1 MFTVEQLLEIQR
13 GLQEIGVKDSQFP
26 NAHPLTGGERVPILQ
41 DSENRLMDVITFK
54 EQVTGFPDLV
64 SKDKSVRIEKS
75 LNDVD
80 LRVKCYVSNE
90 ESGWAEAPLFFEEG
104 NNNTDTGSCKNFQ
117 RFMLNDKAGRVI
129 TVDVIGKYLIT
140 SENDVTIKVTGD
152 VELTDMF
159 DLVIK
164 KDNSSQGYYGK
175 IMFSSK
181 YRVSNENNDLLFL
194 QAISDKSNTYPEN
207 INFDSLT
214 EVLHISGLLKDYKTT
229 SDAKGLVGK
238 TGKAC
243 FLSDGK
249 MYDLISIL
257 RFIGGGSFHEWGGIS
272 TQKVAY
278 GDDND
283 DYNDEEPELS
293 DEEKLR
299 LNTSL
304 GYLIDCIKGGIEM
317 DEITPKV
324 LTEWDD
330 RGIGLWGFLEAK
342 GYYDEFNN
350 GGPKSGGYGI
360 SQYETCPFAWGHN
373 AVILKQD
380 NDVMKCIEENIELFF
395 IYLQVNMS
403 SIHNNQEGTDET
415 THGAMPVSVAP
426 YDDFSGIYTDDGMSS
441 EGGSI
446 IKSDSLKKSVRK
458 APVKNYNIEVT
469 QEQVNAL
476 KEEFFNKLKER
487 FTKNHS
493 NNSNVKTKSANNSV
507 RATGDNEVEAIYEEI
522 VSLMN
527 LQTEASIDNLSILP
541 IELPTFEF
549 KKIAIGFYKYFKLFE
564 GLDSKWQ
571 NMLIHGNFGDS
582 QSYFIFL
589 NILATGLWKNYPPTA
604 HQQDLTEF
612 LSGLE
617 PYFPQMIV
625 NREEWQTKIKA
636 IYEAINDFDVLL
648 GSGQNVPYEDTV
660 STYVK
665 YEDVWYEV
673 IMPFRY
679 RDYGTYNVSD
689 PLESYDF
696 YSSCFEPG
704 REYKLVHLG
713 DWKHVSSGN
722 QSLFNDPDLPY
733 DPYAD
738 NEDDDNNGN
747 DNPPVINN
755 EQ

>member
-13 GLQEIGVKDSQFP
+13 RLQEIGVKDSQFP
-26 NAHPLTGGERVPILQ
+26 DAHPLTGGERVPILQ

-64 SKDKSVRIEKS
+64 SKDKSVRVEKS

-129 TVDVIGKYLIT
+129 TVDVIGKYLIA
-140 SENDVTIKVTGD
+140 SEDDITIKVTGD

-164 KDNSSQGYYGK
+164 KDNSTQGYYGK

-194 QAISDKSNTYPEN
+194 QAISDKSNIYPEN

-214 EVLHISGLLKDYKTT
+214 EVVHISGLLKDYKTT

-243 FLSDGK
+243 FLLESMMSGLFDFLKHYGGIIG
-249 MYDLISIL
+249 YISIK
-257 RFIGGGSFHEWGGIS
+257 
-272 TQKVAY
+272 KVAY
-278 GDDND
+278 GDDDYD
-283 DYNDEEPELS
+283 DENKKLS
-293 DEEKLR
+293 DEYR
-299 LNTSL
+299 SQLNTML

-330 RGIGLWGFLEAK
+330 RGIGLYCFLEAK
-342 GYYDEFNN
+342 RHYDAFNN
-350 GGPKSGGYGI
+350 GGGSDFPISKSTKSGGYGI
-360 SQYETCPFAWGHN
+360 SQYGTCPFAWGHN
-373 AVILKQD
+373 AVVLKQD

-395 IYLQVNMS
+395 IYVQMYGYN
-403 SIHNNQEGTDET
+403 IENNEDRPLTN
-415 THGAMPVSVAP
+415 HGDMPVSVAP
-426 YDDFSGIYTDDGMSS
+426 YDDFSGIYTDAGMYS
-441 EGGSI
+441 GGKNPPRSNN
-446 IKSDSLKKSVRK
+446 LEKSVRK

-476 KEEFFNKLKER
+476 KEEFLNKIKER
-487 FTKNHS
+487 FAKKPS
-493 NNSNVKTKSANNSV
+493 NNANVKTKSTNNSV
-507 RATGDNEVEAIYEEI
+507 RAINGDDDIDALYYEI
-522 VSLMN
+522 MSLLN
-527 LQTEASIDNLSILP
+527 PQTEASIDNLFMLP
-541 IELPTFEF
+541 SEFQTFEF

-564 GLDSKWQ
+564 GLDSTWQ
-571 NMLIHGNFGDS
+571 NVLIQSNFGDY
-582 QSYFIFL
+582 QEYINLL
-589 NILATGLWKNYPPTA
+589 NILATGLWDYPPTT
-604 HQQDLTEF
+604 HQQDLAQVLSEF
-612 LSGLE
+612 IE
-617 PYFPQMIV
+617 PEFPQMLV

-648 GSGQNVPYEDTV
+648 GSGQNVPYEDTC
-660 STYVK
+660 SIYFK

-673 IMPFRY
+673 ITPFRY
-679 RDYGTYNVSD
+679 YDVSSGNDRLFYGLQSG
-689 PLESYDF
+689 
-696 YSSCFEPG
+696 CFEPG

-713 DWKHVSSGN
+713 DWKHVSSYY
-722 QSLFNDPDLPY
+722 QSSFDDPDLPY
-733 DPYAD
+733 EG
-738 NEDDDNNGN
+738 NEDNYSDD
-747 DNPPVINN
+747 PIKLI
-755 EQ
+755 

>member
-26 NAHPLTGGERVPILQ
+26 DAHPLTGGERVPILQ
-41 DSENRLMDVITFK
+41 DSENRLMDVTTFK

-64 SKDKSVRIEKS
+64 SKDKSVRVEKS

-104 NNNTDTGSCKNFQ
+104 NNNTNTGSCKNFQ

-140 SENDVTIKVTGD
+140 SEDDITIKVTGD

-207 INFDSLT
+207 ISFDSLT

-229 SDAKGLVGK
+229 SDAKGLIGK

-243 FLSDGK
+243 FLPKQALSGLVEFIEYLLPVGGYDSGK
-249 MYDLISIL
+249 E
-257 RFIGGGSFHEWGGIS
+257 RGIS
-272 TQKVAY
+272 TKKVTY

-283 DYNDEEPELS
+283 EELELS
-293 DEEKLR
+293 DEEKSE
-299 LNTSL
+299 LNTML

-330 RGIGLWGFLEAK
+330 RGIGLWSFLEAK
-342 GYYDEFNN
+342 SYYDEFNN
-350 GGPKSGGYGI
+350 GGGNDSPISRSTKSGGYGI
-360 SQYETCPFAWGHN
+360 PQYNEYPFAWGHN

-380 NDVMKCIEENIELFF
+380 NDVMKCIEENVELFF
-395 IYLQVNMS
+395 IYLQINLFPIMY
-403 SIHNNQEGTDET
+403 NQEEEET
-415 THGAMPVSVAP
+415 THGDMPVSVAP
-426 YDDFSGIYTDDGMSS
+426 YDDFSGIYSYEGISS
-441 EGGSI
+441 EGNGV
-446 IKSDSLKKSVRK
+446 IKSSNLKKSVRK
-458 APVKNYNIEVT
+458 APTKNFNIEVT

-476 KEEFFNKLKER
+476 KEEFLNKLKER
-487 FTKNHS
+487 FAKNPS
-493 NNSNVKTKSANNSV
+493 NNSNIKTKSANNSV
-507 RATGDNEVEAIYEEI
+507 RATDDNELETLFEEI
-522 VSLMN
+522 MSLMN
-527 LQTEASIDNLSILP
+527 PQTEASIDNLSVLQM
-541 IELPTFEF
+541 EAPTFEF

-564 GLDSKWQ
+564 GLDPAWQ
-571 NMLIHGNFGDS
+571 NELIYGNFESS
-582 QSYFIFL
+582 QNCIYIL
-589 NILATGLWKNYPPTA
+589 NILATGLFSYPPTT
-604 HQQDLTEF
+604 HQQDLI
-612 LSGLE
+612 GILE
-617 PYFPQMIV
+617 DAFYGEFPQMIV

-648 GSGQNVPYEDTV
+648 GSGQNVPYEDTT
-660 STYVK
+660 SIYFK

-673 IMPFRY
+673 IMPFTY
-679 RDYGTYNVSD
+679 YDYGVPNVSD
-689 PLESYDF
+689 SLESSEF
-696 YSSCFEPG
+696 QSSCFEPG

-713 DWKHVSSGN
+713 DWKHVSSYN
-722 QSLFNDPDLPY
+722 QSSFNDPDLPL
-733 DPYAD
+733 
-738 NEDDDNNGN
+738 
-747 DNPPVINN
+747 
-755 EQ
+755 